1 MASLI
6 IINQPKKWNFSIP
19 GIETISPREYLSNKK
34 FFDNKDIKIYNLSK
48 SYKYQS
54 EGYYVSL
61 LAMARGHKVMPG
73 ISTIQD
79 MKSQA
84 VIRVIEHD
92 LDELI
97 QKSLK
102 KEASKKYT
110 LSIYFGKNLAK
121 KNDKLSNQLFNMFR
135 APLLRAYFVYDSR
148 DKKWHIQNITTIPA
162 SEIPE
167 DHKPY
172 VEEFAKIYFTSRNFS
187 SNETKISKKAF
198 TLAIL
203 TNPKDI
209 HCPSDEKAIQKFVHA
224 ADKKGFDVHLI
235 TKDDYAKIPQYDGLF
250 IRETTS
256 VNHHTYRF
264 SQRAKAEGLIVID
277 DPESIIKCTN
287 KVYLAELLNSHSIP
301 SPKTIVIHKDNLD
314 EVALSI
320 TYPTILKQP
329 DGAFSLGVIKV
340 SDPIEFLLK
349 AKAMFEFSDLIL
361 AQEFTPTEFDWRV
374 GIIDRKPLYV
384 SKYYM
389 AKNHWQIYDHNS
401 KAQINY
407 GDSESI
413 RIEDAPAG
421 LIKTALKGC
430 NLIGDGFYGVD
441 LKQVG
446 KEFYIIE
453 INDNPS
459 IDSDTEDMIL
469 KDELYDRII
478 EVFWNRIKEKKQ

>member
-34 FFDNKDIKIYNLSK
+34 FFDDKDIKIYNLSK

>member
-34 FFDNKDIKIYNLSK
+34 FFDDKDIKIYNLSK

-135 APLLRAYFVYDSR
+135 APLLRAFFIYDSR

>member
-1 MASLI
+1 
-6 IINQPKKWNFSIP
+6 
-19 GIETISPREYLSNKK
+19 
-34 FFDNKDIKIYNLSK
+34 
-48 SYKYQS
+48 
-54 EGYYVSL
+54 
-61 LAMARGHKVMPG
+61 
-73 ISTIQD
+73 
-79 MKSQA
+79 
-84 VIRVIEHD
+84 
-92 LDELI
+92 
-97 QKSLK
+97 
-102 KEASKKYT
+102 
-110 LSIYFGKNLAK
+110 
-121 KNDKLSNQLFNMFR
+121 
-135 APLLRAYFVYDSR
+135 
-148 DKKWHIQNITTIPA
+148 
-162 SEIPE
+162 
-167 DHKPY
+167 
-172 VEEFAKIYFTSRNFS
+172 
-187 SNETKISKKAF
+187 
-198 TLAIL
+198 
-203 TNPKDI
+203 
-209 HCPSDEKAIQKFVHA
+209 
-224 ADKKGFDVHLI
+224 
-235 TKDDYAKIPQYDGLF
+235 
-250 IRETTS
+250 
-256 VNHHTYRF
+256 
-264 SQRAKAEGLIVID
+264 
-277 DPESIIKCTN
+277 
-287 KVYLAELLNSHSIP
+287 
-301 SPKTIVIHKDNLD
+301 
-314 EVALSI
+314 
-320 TYPTILKQP
+320 
-329 DGAFSLGVIKV
+329 LGVIKV